1 MRRLEEGFRKKDAT
15 FGSIFL
21 QVGPP
26 ATWKELIKNKFIRIM
41 SSNLKLMKMQLAL
54 LLATG
59 ILKLE
64 GQLHSLHWH

>member
-41 SSNLKLMKMQLAL
+41 SSNLKLMKMHLVLQFPNIKEP
-54 LLATG
+54 G
-59 ILKLE
+59 HH
-64 GQLHSLHWH
+64 LHP

>member
-41 SSNLKLMKMQLAL
+41 SSNLKLMKMHLVLQFSNIKEP
-54 LLATG
+54 G
-59 ILKLE
+59 HH
-64 GQLHSLHWH
+64 LHP